1 MAASSPKKIAA
12 QIPAAPAVKPPVNA
26 PSTPRSAT
34 ALRTPPA
41 SRLPNQVSVTLEHAP
56 DKRANG
62 S

>member
-41 SRLPNQVSVTLEHAP
+41 SRFPNPVSGTLAP
-56 DKRANG
+56 APAQRANG